1 MDAQYQCLV
10 FRQVSDQSL
19 HDSGIFCRT
28 TGFLSTRSS
37 FLMLSHCL
45 KLVVAVWVIAAI
57 LLVAGFWYHPA
68 DIIPQWYFAAT
79 FLFVPLLFAQ
89 FIVARLV
96 NRTDSAPKAPWWSVI
111 KAWLAETRLMV
122 RLVCWDLAF
131 ASNRFPDQSDDA
143 FSQRGRRGV
152 VFIHGFVCNRGVWT
166 PWLKKL
172 TRSRRA
178 FVAVSLVPV
187 FGSIDRYVDAI
198 EQAVR
203 RVTEAT
209 GIPPLVV
216 CHSMGGLA
224 VRGWLRSSLDADVR
238 VHHIVT
244 IGSPHQGTWLSRMP
258 FPSNAGQ
265 MAIGSVWLKN
275 LQSNESASRRRL
287 FTCFYSNCDNIV
299 FPTSSATLPG
309 AHNRHIP
316 GLAHLALAFDQTV
329 ISESLAKL

>member
-1 MDAQYQCLV
+1 
-10 FRQVSDQSL
+10 
-19 HDSGIFCRT
+19 
-28 TGFLSTRSS
+28 
-37 FLMLSHCL
+37 MLSHCL
-45 KLVVAVWVIAAI
+45 KLVVIAWAGAV
-57 LLVAGFWYHPA
+57 LLVVAGFWYKPA
-68 DIIPQWYFAAT
+68 DVIPPRYLAAT
-79 FLFVPLLFAQ
+79 FFFVPLLFAQ

-96 NRTDSAPKAPWWSVI
+96 NRTDSAPKAPWWSVV

-122 RLVCWDLAF
+122 RLFCWDLAF

-198 EQAVR
+198 DRAVR
-203 RVTEAT
+203 KVTEAT
-209 GIPPLVV
+209 GMPPLVV

-224 VRGWLRSSLDADVR
+224 VRGWLRASADADIR

-244 IGSPHQGTWLSRMP
+244 IGSPHHGTWLSRLP

-275 LQSNESASRRRL
+275 LQSSEAASRCRL

-299 FPTSSATLPG
+299 FPTSAATLPG

-316 GLAHLALAFDQTV
+316 GLAHVALVFDQTV

>member
-1 MDAQYQCLV
+1 MEE
-10 FRQVSDQSL
+10 SS
-19 HDSGIFCRT
+19 HDSEAVRCRSHT
-28 TGFLSTRSS
+28 LSAVSN

-45 KLVVAVWVIAAI
+45 KLVVIALASAA
-57 LLVAGFWYHPA
+57 LLVVAGLWYEPA
-68 DIIPQWYFAAT
+68 DVIPQWYFAAT
-79 FLFVPLLFAQ
+79 FLFVLLLFAQ
-89 FIVARLV
+89 FITARLI
-96 NRTDSAPKAPWWSVI
+96 NRADSAPKARWRIVI
-111 KAWLAETRLMV
+111 KAWWLETWLIIRLF
-122 RLVCWDLAF
+122 CWDLAF
-131 ASNRFPDQSDDA
+131 ASNRFPDQTDDV

-187 FGSIDRYVDAI
+187 FGSIDQYVKAI
-198 EQAVR
+198 DEAVR
-203 RVTEAT
+203 KVTEAT

-224 VRGWLRSSLDADVR
+224 VRGWLRASVDADIR

-258 FPSNAGQ
+258 FPSNARQ

-275 LQSNESASRRRL
+275 LQSSESVSRCRL

-299 FPTSSATLPG
+299 FPASSATLPG

-316 GLAHLALAFDQTV
+316 GLAHLALAFNQTV